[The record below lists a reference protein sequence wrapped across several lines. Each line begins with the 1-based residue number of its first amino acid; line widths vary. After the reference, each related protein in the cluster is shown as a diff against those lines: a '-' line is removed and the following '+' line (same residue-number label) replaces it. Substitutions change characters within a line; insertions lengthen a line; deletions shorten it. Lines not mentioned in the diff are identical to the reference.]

1 MSISKKYKFPIVFAA
16 HIRWCI
22 VLAKLKELDL
32 DYKIQQTRE
41 AFAIKPKDKKL
52 KTTLESLEKD
62 QKSKLSVN
70 DLVKTLGL
78 ESISDQ
84 SPEGNLS
91 RTDWDQ
97 WFCGKDKS
105 TPLNSIYQCKGFY
118 ALEAPNNLVQRLT
131 NMCEEFIKPEF
142 DESKDRVSK
151 YDTYIN
157 DWGEYALKLVNYNGG
172 LANFLSLEH
181 LSEVKDFWTEEKTP
195 TGENFAEYAKDK
207 PLMDENFA
215 EYADHP
221 NSLIKRIL
229 FLESDRYIQILTSTV
244 AMLWPLWFF
253 KRHENVQILKDISQF
268 EKDNKNLNLGK
279 PLPESE
285 IFIDINTYIGEMA
298 GLPYPFGIADKLLA
312 INPVGRD
319 GTKYQTGDPWPSEA
333 QALIAEK
340 IKQEFWSPPL
350 LLAVRSG
357 QFDPNIGNI
366 QIEQRINSNQ
376 NNVVPLIK
384 ITDSC
389 KDFYTIHV
397 RKDLN
402 HQKKSSWQDKL
413 TKLKFA
419 VEAGT
424 FGDRLVKKLQKI
436 LRKYG
441 QTIYSLPISRIQSSS
456 DFAKPEFSE
465 INTVPSYSPV
475 NILIQTN
482 PDYRRM
488 TELETYQYEECA
500 SVFSRSFPAIVL
512 CGGIFLA
519 RQPKAVDLIVDT
531 AIYLNKLDILF
542 RQLRPQWKVIEEEF
556 EYLQLDDIDRKV
568 AAVKTISKDCFAS
581 ALSSPLVQMKII
593 FLKTEE
599 RAEPDNPKILREVT
613 ISPIEQWLV
622 DIGKDMG
629 RVLHNHEPELQEKFN
644 THWQQWGWATLFEFD
659 QYVSISISCDL
670 F

>member
-1 MSISKKYKFPIVFAA
+1 MSTSKKYKFPSVLAA
-16 HIRWCI
+16 HIQWCI

-41 AFAIKPKDKKL
+41 AFAVKPKDKKL
-52 KTTLESLEKD
+52 SVTLIALEKE
-62 QKSKLSVN
+62 QKSKLSVK

-78 ESISDQ
+78 ESLFDESLA
-84 SPEGNLS
+84 GNLS

-97 WFCGKDKS
+97 WFCGKDKG

-118 ALEAPNNLVQRLT
+118 GLEAPNNLVQRLT
-131 NMCEEFIKPEF
+131 NMCEEFTKESF
-142 DESKDRVSK
+142 DESKDRESK
-151 YDTYIN
+151 YDRYIN
-157 DWGEYALKLVNYNGG
+157 DWGEYALKLVNRNTS

-181 LSEVKDFWTEEKTP
+181 LSDVKDFWAEENTQ
-195 TGENFAEYAKDK
+195 TGEN
-207 PLMDENFA
+207 LA

-253 KRHENVQILKDISQF
+253 KRHENVQKLKDISRF
-268 EKDNKNLNLGK
+268 EKENKNLNLGK

-285 IFIDINTYIGEMA
+285 IFIDINTSIGEMA
-298 GLPYPFGIADKLLA
+298 GLPYPFGVADKLLGS
-312 INPVGRD
+312 NPVGRD
-319 GTKYQTGDPWPSEA
+319 GIKYQKGDPWPSEA
-333 QALIAEK
+333 QALIAEQ
-340 IKQEFWSPPL
+340 IKKEFWSPPL

-366 QIEQRINSNQ
+366 QIEQRMNNNQ

-397 RKDLN
+397 RKDYGSN
-402 HQKKSSWQDKL
+402 YSKKSSWQDKL

-424 FGDRLVKKLQKI
+424 FGDRLVKKLQKV

-441 QTIYSLPISRIQSSS
+441 QTIYSLPITRIQSSG
-456 DFAKPEFSE
+456 DFTKSEFTE
-465 INTVPSYSPV
+465 INIVPSFSPV

-531 AIYLNKLDILF
+531 ATYLNKLDILF
-542 RQLRPQWKVIEEEF
+542 RQLRPQWKIIEEEF
-556 EYLQLDDIDRKV
+556 EYLQLDDIDRKI
-568 AAVKTISKDCFAS
+568 AAAKTISKDCFAS
-581 ALSSPLVQMKII
+581 ALSSPIVQMGMISLKI
-593 FLKTEE
+593 EE
-599 RAEPDNPKILREVT
+599 RPEPNNPKILREVT

-629 RVLHNHEPELQEKFN
+629 KILHSHEPELQEKFN

>member
-1 MSISKKYKFPIVFAA
+1 MSISQKYKFPIVLAA
-16 HIRWCI
+16 HMQCSI
-22 VLAKLKELDL
+22 VIAKLKELDIDIATQIL
-32 DYKIQQTRE
+32 QLQKLVD
-41 AFAIKPKDKKL
+41 AKPKDKKL
-52 KTTLESLEKD
+52 SNKLESLKKE
-62 QKSKLSVN
+62 QKSKLSVK
-70 DLVKTLGL
+70 DLVKELSL
-78 ESISDQ
+78 KCLFD
-84 SPEGNLS
+84 GNLEGYIS
-91 RTDWDQ
+91 KTDWEN
-97 WFCGKDKS
+97 WFCGKDS
-105 TPLNSIYQCKGFY
+105 QTPLNTIYQCKSLYG
-118 ALEAPNNLVQRLT
+118 LEAPNNLVQRLT
-131 NMCEEFIKPEF
+131 SMCEVFANGEFE
-142 DESKDRVSK
+142 EEKDRESK
-151 YDTYIN
+151 YDRYIRE
-157 DWGEYALKLVNYNGG
+157 WGNYALMLVEHNGG

-181 LSEVKDFWTEEKTP
+181 LSDVKDFWAGDNTP
-195 TGENFAEYAKDK
+195 TGD
-207 PLMDENFA
+207 NFA

-229 FLESDRYIQILTSTV
+229 FLERDRYIQILTSTV

-253 KRHENVQILKDISQF
+253 KRHENVQILKDISRF

-312 INPVGRD
+312 IKTVE
-319 GTKYQTGDPWPSEA
+319 YQIGDPWPSEA
-333 QALIAEK
+333 QTLIAEQ
-340 IKQEFWSPPL
+340 IKHEFWSPPL
-350 LLAVRSG
+350 LLAVKSG

-419 VEAGT
+419 VEVGT
-424 FGDRLVKKLQKI
+424 FGDRLVKKLQKV

-456 DFAKPEFSE
+456 DFTKSKFSE

-512 CGGIFLA
+512 CGGMFLP

-629 RVLHNHEPELQEKFN
+629 RVLHSHEPELQEKFN